1 MNYIN
6 ILLAKINYFNSKM
19 ADSNYSDIRSLYHS
33 NCSST
38 KYHIRFSP
46 NLMSHEL
53 QELIICDWILENDF
67 KPHISIQLD
76 ITMPHEQHGVFL
88 GNK

>member
-6 ILLAKINYFNSKM
+6 ILLAKINHFNSKM

-33 NCSST
+33 NYLST

-46 NLMSHEL
+46 NNFEM
-53 QELIICDWILENDF
+53 
-67 KPHISIQLD
+67 
-76 ITMPHEQHGVFL
+76 
-88 GNK
+88 